1 MIFSITHI
9 LFATF
14 TIGSLI
20 ALAFILPEREGQLGN
35 QSRIRRFLPIFAGVW
50 FLSALGQ
57 LISTLAALF
66 DTNLVSVL
74 DLTMIRSY
82 VEQTSL
88 GRLQFVEFVSAGTV
102 LLLLAALR
110 KVGGAFW
117 LLIISLVGIIAPVF
131 QSHSSSL
138 GSHGLAIGALIFH
151 VLALVSWV
159 GVVSAFAM
167 MEPRFREIARP
178 RVAITALWSAIA
190 IVLSGLASAW
200 TRLRLSSDWFSSYG
214 AIIVTKS
221 ALYVTV
227 LLIARKLRARVATER
242 LLYLEVTILIVIIGL
257 GSILNRFVPLQ
268 DPSALGSLEQS
279 QLLIG
284 IAMPPA
290 PNWSNVFW
298 SYEADGLMIGLLVL
312 ATALYIKGVLTLSRR
327 GIDWPKGR
335 TFSFAIGIALLDFAT
350 SGGVGLYA
358 HFSFGFHM
366 IAHMILSMIAPI
378 ALVLS
383 APITLALRALPI
395 GRTSEERG
403 LKGLLISILH
413 SRAAR
418 VWTHPIVALAIFD
431 GSLFALYFTPL
442 FGKLMSS
449 HFGHLFMNVHFIGAG
464 LLFFHV
470 IVGIDPNPRKVH
482 HLARVVIL
490 LAAMSIHAFFSVSLM
505 SSNSLIDNGYFQSLA
520 RPWATDLLSDQKL
533 GASIGWAMGEIPIVV
548 ALIATFIQWVRSDA
562 RDAKRAD
569 RRSESELAEYN
580 AYLAKLAEQKEK

>member
-1 MIFSITHI
+1 MIFAITHI
-9 LFATF
+9 LFATL

-20 ALAFILPEREGQLGN
+20 ALVFLLPEREGRLEN

-66 DTNLVSVL
+66 DTNLVNVF

-82 VEQTSL
+82 VTQTSL
-88 GRLQFVEFVSAGTV
+88 GRLQFAE
-102 LLLLAALR
+102 LAAAGAVFIFQGMLR

-117 LLIISLVGIIAPVF
+117 LLLIALMGIIAPVF
-131 QSHSSSL
+131 QSHSSNL
-138 GSHGLAIGALIFH
+138 GSHGLATGSLVVH
-151 VLALVSWV
+151 VAAIVSWV
-159 GVVSAFAM
+159 GAVSAFAM
-167 MEPRFREIARP
+167 MEERYREIARP
-178 RVAITALWSAIA
+178 RVAITASWSAIA
-190 IVLSGLASAW
+190 IALSGMANAW
-200 TRLRLSSDWFSSYG
+200 TRLRLSSEWLSSYG
-214 AIIVTKS
+214 AILITKIT
-221 ALYVTV
+221 LYLAV
-227 LLIARKLRARVATER
+227 LLIARKLRAKVATSK
-242 LLYLEVTILIVIIGL
+242 LLYFEVSLLIIIISL
-257 GSILNRFVPLQ
+257 GSILNRFVPIK
-268 DPSALGSLEQS
+268 DAISVDRS
-279 QLLIG
+279 QELIG

-290 PNWSNVFW
+290 PTWTNV
-298 SYEADGLMIGLLVL
+298 SLAYEADGLIIGVLVF

-327 GIDWPKGR
+327 GISWPKGR
-335 TFSFAIGIALLDFAT
+335 TLSFAIGIALIDFAT
-350 SGGVGLYA
+350 SGGVGLYS

-403 LKGLLISILH
+403 LKGLLVSILH
-413 SRAAR
+413 SKGAR
-418 VWTHPIVALAIFD
+418 LWTHPIVALAIFD

-449 HFGHLFMNVHFIGAG
+449 HFGHLVMDVHFIGAG

-482 HLARVVIL
+482 HLARVVML
-490 LAAMSIHAFFSVSLM
+490 LAAMSIHSFFSVSLM
-505 SSNSLIDNGYFQSLA
+505 SSNSLIDDGYFQSLA

>member
-1 MIFSITHI
+1 MIFAITHI
-9 LFATF
+9 LFATL

-20 ALAFILPEREGQLGN
+20 ALVFLLPEREGRLEN

-57 LISTLAALF
+57 LISTLATLF
-66 DTNLVSVL
+66 DTNLVNVL

-82 VEQTSL
+82 VTQTSL
-88 GRLQFVEFVSAGTV
+88 GRLQFAE
-102 LLLLAALR
+102 LAAAGAVFIFQGMLR

-117 LLIISLVGIIAPVF
+117 LLLIALMGIIAPVF
-131 QSHSSSL
+131 QSHSSNL
-138 GSHGLAIGALIFH
+138 GSHGLATGSLVVH
-151 VLALVSWV
+151 VAAIVSWV
-159 GVVSAFAM
+159 GAVSAFAM
-167 MEPRFREIARP
+167 MEERYREIARP
-178 RVAITALWSAIA
+178 RVAITASWSAIA
-190 IVLSGLASAW
+190 IALSGMANAW
-200 TRLRLSSDWFSSYG
+200 TRLRLSSEWLSSYG
-214 AIIVTKS
+214 AILITKIT
-221 ALYVTV
+221 LYLAV
-227 LLIARKLRARVATER
+227 LLIARKLRAKVATSK
-242 LLYLEVTILIVIIGL
+242 LLYFEVSLLIIIISL
-257 GSILNRFVPLQ
+257 GSILNRFVPIK
-268 DPSALGSLEQS
+268 DAISVDRS
-279 QLLIG
+279 QELIG

-290 PNWSNVFW
+290 PTWTNV
-298 SYEADGLMIGLLVL
+298 SLAYEADGLIIGVLVF

-327 GIDWPKGR
+327 GISWPKGR
-335 TFSFAIGIALLDFAT
+335 TLSFAIGIALIDFAT
-350 SGGVGLYA
+350 SGGVGLYS

-403 LKGLLISILH
+403 LKGLLVSILH
-413 SRAAR
+413 SKGAR
-418 VWTHPIVALAIFD
+418 LWTHPIVALAIFD

-449 HFGHLFMNVHFIGAG
+449 HFGHLVMDVHFIGAG

-482 HLARVVIL
+482 HLARVVLL
-490 LAAMSIHAFFSVSLM
+490 LAAMSIHSFFSVSLM

>member
-1 MIFSITHI
+1 MIFAITHI
-9 LFATF
+9 LFATL

-20 ALAFILPEREGQLGN
+20 ALVFLLPEREGRLEN

-66 DTNLVSVL
+66 DTNLVNVF

-82 VEQTSL
+82 VTQTSL
-88 GRLQFVEFVSAGTV
+88 GRLQFAE
-102 LLLLAALR
+102 LAAAGAVFIFQGMLR

-117 LLIISLVGIIAPVF
+117 LLLIALMGIIAPVF
-131 QSHSSSL
+131 QSHSSNL
-138 GSHGLAIGALIFH
+138 GSHGLATGSLVVH
-151 VLALVSWV
+151 VVAIVFWV
-159 GVVSAFAM
+159 GAVSAFAM
-167 MEPRFREIARP
+167 MEERYREIARP
-178 RVAITALWSAIA
+178 RVAITASWSAIA
-190 IVLSGLASAW
+190 IALSGMANAW
-200 TRLRLSSDWFSSYG
+200 TRLRLSSEWLSSYG
-214 AIIVTKS
+214 AILITKIT
-221 ALYVTV
+221 LYLAV
-227 LLIARKLRARVATER
+227 LLIARKLRAKVATSK
-242 LLYLEVTILIVIIGL
+242 LLYFEVSLLIIIISL
-257 GSILNRFVPLQ
+257 GSILNRFVPIK
-268 DPSALGSLEQS
+268 DAISVDRS
-279 QLLIG
+279 QELIG

-290 PNWSNVFW
+290 PTWTNV
-298 SYEADGLMIGLLVL
+298 SLAYEADGLIIGVLVF

-327 GIDWPKGR
+327 GISWPKGR
-335 TFSFAIGIALLDFAT
+335 TLSFAIGIALIDFAT
-350 SGGVGLYA
+350 SGGVGLYS

-403 LKGLLISILH
+403 LKGLLVSILH
-413 SRAAR
+413 SKGAR
-418 VWTHPIVALAIFD
+418 LWTHPIVALAIFD

-449 HFGHLFMNVHFIGAG
+449 HFGHLVMDVHFIGAG

-482 HLARVVIL
+482 HLARVVLL
-490 LAAMSIHAFFSVSLM
+490 LAAMSIHSFFSVSLM